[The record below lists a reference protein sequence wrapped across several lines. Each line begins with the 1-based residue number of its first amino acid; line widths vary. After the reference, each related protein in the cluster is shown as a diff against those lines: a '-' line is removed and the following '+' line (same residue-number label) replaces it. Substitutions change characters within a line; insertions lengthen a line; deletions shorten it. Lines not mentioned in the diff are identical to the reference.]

1 MKLRLPIVMCV
12 IIALF
17 AALWAALVRVG
28 WKMPTLPTPIAG
40 QHGALMI
47 SAFLGT
53 LISLERAVALRKNWA
68 YLAPALSAAGGLALI
83 VGLPAEVGRGLIVL
97 GSLGLVFVFGFIYRL
112 HPTTD
117 VVTMALGAVMWL
129 VGNLLWLF
137 AESIYY
143 AVPWW
148 AGFLILTICGE
159 RLELSRVLWLKQSSR
174 TYFTITVGIFALGL
188 LVSVFDLGIGLR
200 IAGVGLIVLGGWL
213 LRYDIARHT
222 IKKTGLTRYIAA
234 CLLPGYVW
242 LVIAGG
248 LWLIAGLPPNSM
260 IIDAML
266 HAIFLGF
273 VFSMIFGHAPIILP
287 AIMPLDI
294 TYRSVFYAPLI
305 LLQGAL
311 VVRIIADLTLNFSL
325 RQWAGLFNV
334 LAILLFLGIMLTS
347 ARRRPRR
354 RPRAVSPQAVP
365 GQ

>member
-1 MKLRLPIVMCV
+1 MKLRIPIVACV
-12 IIALF
+12 IVALF

-28 WKMPTLPTPIAG
+28 WKMPALPVPLAG

-53 LISLERAVALRKNWA
+53 LISLERAVALQKKWA
-68 YLAPALSAAGGLALI
+68 YAAPALSAAGGLALI
-83 VGLPAEVGRGLIVL
+83 LGLPAEIGRGLIAL
-97 GSLGLVFVFGFIYRL
+97 GSLGLIFVFGFMYRR

-117 VVTMALGAVMWL
+117 VMTMALGAVMWL
-129 VGNLLWLF
+129 TGNLLWLSG
-137 AESIYY
+137 ESIYR

-174 TYFTITVGIFALGL
+174 TYFKIAVGVFTLGL
-188 LVSVFDLGIGLR
+188 IMSLFTLDSGLR
-200 IAGVGLIVLGGWL
+200 VAGVGLILLGAWL
-213 LRYDIARHT
+213 LRFDLARHT
-222 IKKTGLTRYIAA
+222 IKKTGLARYIAA

-248 LWLIAGLPPNSM
+248 LWVLAGLPPNNLT
-260 IIDAML
+260 IDAML

-287 AIMPLDI
+287 ALLPVDI
-294 TYRSVFYAPLI
+294 TYRSAFYAPLI

-311 VVRIIADLTLNFSL
+311 VVRVIADLTLNLTL

-334 LAILLFLGIMLTS
+334 LAILLFLATMVVS
-347 ARRRPRR
+347 AKRRPRDV
-354 RPRAVSPQAVP
+354 AHAA
-365 GQ
+365 

>member
-1 MKLRLPIVMCV
+1 MKLLRVLIVACV
-12 IIALF
+12 LVALF

-28 WKMPTLPTPIAG
+28 WKMPALPVPLAG

-53 LISLERAVALRKNWA
+53 LISLERAVALQKKWA
-68 YLAPALSAAGGLALI
+68 YAAPALSAAGGLALI
-83 VGLPAEVGRGLIVL
+83 AGLPAEIGRGLIAL
-97 GSLGLVFVFGFIYRL
+97 GSVGLVLVFGFMYRR

-117 VVTMALGAVMWL
+117 IVTMALGAVMWL
-129 VGNLLWLF
+129 AGNLLWLF
-137 AESIYY
+137 GESIYR

-174 TYFTITVGIFALGL
+174 TYFKIAVGVFTLGLIMSLFALD
-188 LVSVFDLGIGLR
+188 SGLR
-200 IAGVGLIVLGGWL
+200 VAGAGLILLGAWL
-213 LRYDIARHT
+213 LRFDIARHT
-222 IKKTGLTRYIAA
+222 IKKTGLARYIAA

-248 LWLIAGLPPNSM
+248 LWVLAGWPPNNLT
-260 IIDAML
+260 IDAML

-287 AIMPLDI
+287 ALLPVDI
-294 TYRSVFYAPLI
+294 TYRSVFYAPLV

-311 VVRIIADLTLNFSL
+311 VVRVIADLTLNPTL

-334 LAILLFLGIMLTS
+334 LAILLFLAIMLLS
-347 ARRRPRR
+347 AKRRPRDVA
-354 RPRAVSPQAVP
+354 RAA
-365 GQ
+365 

>member
-1 MKLRLPIVMCV
+1 MKLRIPIVACV
-12 IIALF
+12 IVALF

-28 WKMPTLPTPIAG
+28 WKMPALPVPLAG

-53 LISLERAVALRKNWA
+53 LISLERAVALQKKWA
-68 YLAPALSAAGGLALI
+68 YAAPALSAAGGLALI
-83 VGLPAEVGRGLIVL
+83 LGLPAEIGRGLIAL
-97 GSLGLVFVFGFIYRL
+97 GSLGLIFVFGFMYRR

-117 VVTMALGAVMWL
+117 VMTMALGAVMWL
-129 VGNLLWLF
+129 TGNLLWLSG
-137 AESIYY
+137 ESIYR

-159 RLELSRVLWLKQSSR
+159 RLELSRVLWLKKSSR
-174 TYFTITVGIFALGL
+174 TYFKIAVGVFTLGL
-188 LVSVFDLGIGLR
+188 IMSLFTLDSGLR
-200 IAGVGLIVLGGWL
+200 VAGVGLILLGAWL
-213 LRYDIARHT
+213 LRFDLARHT
-222 IKKTGLTRYIAA
+222 IKKTGLARYIAA

-248 LWLIAGLPPNSM
+248 LWVLAGLPPNNLT
-260 IIDAML
+260 IDAML

-287 AIMPLDI
+287 ALLPVDI
-294 TYRSVFYAPLI
+294 TYRSAFYAPLI

-311 VVRIIADLTLNFSL
+311 VVRVIADLTLNLTL

-334 LAILLFLGIMLTS
+334 LAILLFLATMVVS
-347 ARRRPRR
+347 AKRRPRDVA
-354 RPRAVSPQAVP
+354 RAA
-365 GQ
+365 

>member
-1 MKLRLPIVMCV
+1 MKLRIPIVACV
-12 IIALF
+12 IVALF

-28 WKMPTLPTPIAG
+28 WKMPALPVPLAG

-53 LISLERAVALRKNWA
+53 LISLERAVALQKKWA
-68 YLAPALSAAGGLALI
+68 YAAPALSAAGGLALI
-83 VGLPAEVGRGLIVL
+83 LGLPAEIGRGLIAL
-97 GSLGLVFVFGFIYRL
+97 GSLGLVFVFGFMYRR

-117 VVTMALGAVMWL
+117 VMTMALGAVMWL
-129 VGNLLWLF
+129 TGNLLWLSG
-137 AESIYY
+137 ESIYR

-174 TYFTITVGIFALGL
+174 TYFKIAVGVFTLGL
-188 LVSVFDLGIGLR
+188 IMSLFTLDSGLR
-200 IAGVGLIVLGGWL
+200 VAGVGLILLGAWL
-213 LRYDIARHT
+213 LRFDIARHT
-222 IKKTGLTRYIAA
+222 IKKTGLARYIAA

-248 LWLIAGLPPNSM
+248 LWVLAGLPPNNLT
-260 IIDAML
+260 IDAML

-287 AIMPLDI
+287 ALLPVDI
-294 TYRSVFYAPLI
+294 TYRSAFYAPLI

-311 VVRIIADLTLNFSL
+311 VVRVIADLTLNLTL

-334 LAILLFLGIMLTS
+334 LAILLFLATMVVS
-347 ARRRPRR
+347 AKRRPRDVA
-354 RPRAVSPQAVP
+354 RAA
-365 GQ
+365 

>member
-1 MKLRLPIVMCV
+1 MKFLRVPIVVCV
-12 IIALF
+12 IVALF

-28 WKMPTLPTPIAG
+28 WKMPALPVPLAG

-53 LISLERAVALRKNWA
+53 LISLERAVALQKKWA
-68 YLAPALSAAGGLALI
+68 YAAPALSAAGGLALI
-83 VGLPAEVGRGLIVL
+83 LGLPAEIGRGLIAL
-97 GSLGLVFVFGFIYRL
+97 GSLGLVFAFGFMYRL

-129 VGNLLWLF
+129 AGNLLWLF
-137 AESIYY
+137 GESIYR

-174 TYFTITVGIFALGL
+174 TYFKIAIGVFTLGLIISLFALDG
-188 LVSVFDLGIGLR
+188 GLR
-200 IAGVGLIVLGGWL
+200 VAGVGLILLGAWL

-222 IKKTGLTRYIAA
+222 IRKTGLARYIAA

-248 LWLIAGLPPNSM
+248 LWLLAGLPPNNLT
-260 IIDAML
+260 IDAML

-287 AIMPLDI
+287 ALLPVDI
-294 TYRSVFYAPLI
+294 TYRSVFYAPLV

-311 VVRIIADLTLNFSL
+311 VVRVIADLMLNPTL

-334 LAILLFLGIMLTS
+334 LAILLFLATMVLS
-347 ARRRPRR
+347 AKRRPKGVGRTM
-354 RPRAVSPQAVP
+354 
-365 GQ
+365 

>member
-1 MKLRLPIVMCV
+1 VV
-12 IIALF
+12 IALF

-28 WKMPTLPTPIAG
+28 WRMPALPTPIAG

-53 LISLERAVALRKNWA
+53 LISLERAVALQKKWA
-68 YLAPALSAAGGLALI
+68 YLAPALSALGGLALI
-83 VGLPAEVGRGLIVL
+83 LGLPVEIGRGLIAL
-97 GSLGLVFVFGFIYRL
+97 GSLGLVVVFGFMYRL

-117 VVTMALGAVMWL
+117 VVTMALGALMWL
-129 VGNLLWLF
+129 VGNLLWLLG
-137 AESIYY
+137 ESIYS

-174 TYFTITVGIFALGL
+174 TFFKIAVGLFTLGL
-188 LVSVFDLGIGLR
+188 IVSLLELGIGLR
-200 IAGVGLIVLGGWL
+200 VAGVGLIALGVWL
-213 LRYDIARHT
+213 LRFDLARHT
-222 IKKTGLTRYIAA
+222 IKKSGLARYIAA

-248 LWLIAGLPPNSM
+248 LWLVAGLPPSNLT
-260 IIDAML
+260 IDAML

-287 AIMPLDI
+287 AVLPVDI
-294 TYRSVFYAPLI
+294 TYRPVFYGPLV
-305 LLQGAL
+305 LLQSTL
-311 VVRIIADLTLNFSL
+311 VMRIIADLTLNFAL

-334 LAILLFLGIMLTS
+334 LAILFFLATMLLS
-347 ARRRPRR
+347 AKRRPREVV
-354 RPRAVSPQAVP
+354 RAA
-365 GQ
+365 

>member
-1 MKLRLPIVMCV
+1 MKLRIPIVACV
-12 IIALF
+12 IVALF

-28 WKMPTLPTPIAG
+28 WKMPALPVPLAG

-53 LISLERAVALRKNWA
+53 LISLERAVALQKKWA
-68 YLAPALSAAGGLALI
+68 YAAPALSAAGGLALI
-83 VGLPAEVGRGLIVL
+83 LGLPAEIGRGLIAL
-97 GSLGLVFVFGFIYRL
+97 GSLGLIFVFGFMYRR

-129 VGNLLWLF
+129 TGNLLWLSG
-137 AESIYY
+137 ESIYR

-159 RLELSRVLWLKQSSR
+159 RLELSRVLWLKKSSR
-174 TYFTITVGIFALGL
+174 TYFKIAVGVFTLGL
-188 LVSVFDLGIGLR
+188 IMSLFTLDSGLR
-200 IAGVGLIVLGGWL
+200 VAGVGLILLGAWL
-213 LRYDIARHT
+213 LRFDLARHT
-222 IKKTGLTRYIAA
+222 IKKTGLARYIAA

-248 LWLIAGLPPNSM
+248 LWVLAGLPPNNLT
-260 IIDAML
+260 IDAML

-287 AIMPLDI
+287 ALLPVDI
-294 TYRSVFYAPLI
+294 TYRSAFYAPLI

-311 VVRIIADLTLNFSL
+311 VVRVIADLTLNLTL

-334 LAILLFLGIMLTS
+334 LAILLFLATMVVS
-347 ARRRPRR
+347 AKRRPRDVA
-354 RPRAVSPQAVP
+354 RAA
-365 GQ
+365 